1 MEMTTL
7 ALLVLMP
14 LLVWRIYSRLKR
26 MMGRTLSQQWRH
38 WMMALLFPAL
48 LVWLGVLSM
57 GNLLAVSCLAGAAIA
72 GAWGGVL
79 GIKLTRFENT
89 AKGYF
94 YTPDRRLGMAVAM
107 LFVARLLYRGLELY
121 INSRTATPQ
130 PSAPFAD
137 SPLSLMAAGLLSGYF
152 AAYGWGLLRW
162 HRGQRPLRGAD

>member
-26 MMGRTLSQQWRH
+26 MMGRTRSQLWRH
-38 WMMALLFPAL
+38 WLMALLFPAL
-48 LVWLGVLSM
+48 LVWLGMASR
-57 GNLLAVSCLAGAAIA
+57 GNVLAVSCLAGAAIA
-72 GAWGGVL
+72 GAWAGVL
-79 GIKLTRFENT
+79 GIKLTRFETT

-94 YTPDRRLGMAVAM
+94 YTPDSRLAMTVAM

-121 INSRTATPQ
+121 INSRTAAPQ
-130 PSAPFAD
+130 PAPAFME
-137 SPLSLMAAGLLSGYF
+137 SPLSLMAVGLLSGYF

-162 HRGQRPLRGAD
+162 HRRQRPLHGAG